1 MPTFFVSEPMTPV
14 DTLRDKIWALLE
26 PVVAANGME
35 LIYAEC
41 LRMPSRWIVRIFL
54 DREGGITLDDCSGI
68 SHQAGDILD
77 VHDTPPGPY
86 TLEVSS
92 PGLDRPLYRDQDFL
106 KYRGSMI
113 RLKTDRKIEGV
124 KHFKGK
130 LLDYREEGGEK
141 LLLLGA
147 GDKTYRIPRE
157 AFVRAN
163 LEYDI

>member
-1 MPTFFVSEPMTPV
+1 
-14 DTLRDKIWALLE
+14 
-26 PVVAANGME
+26 
-35 LIYAEC
+35 
-41 LRMPSRWIVRIFL
+41 
-54 DREGGITLDDCSGI
+54 
-68 SHQAGDILD
+68 
-77 VHDTPPGPY
+77 
-86 TLEVSS
+86 
-92 PGLDRPLYRDQDFL
+92 
-106 KYRGSMI
+106 MI
-113 RLKTDRKIEGV
+113 RLKTDRKIEGM